1 MSSVEVHDRGDLG
14 LGMSQSRRGAFG
26 ATKNPSLEASALTG
40 VLFNYRLLFP
50 AFLAGAFAALRGAA
64 LAFFTAFIMN
74 TSFPRSVAFD

>member
-1 MSSVEVHDRGDLG
+1 MSVEVYDRGGFG
-14 LGMSQSRRGAFG
+14 LGNGSEQEGVFG
-26 ATKNPSLEASALTG
+26 ATKNPSLEARALTG